1 MKTIIFKVA
10 RWAYERLSYEQRIEL
25 IETSPNYIDIKAEFT
40 ARTWE
45 EN

>member
-1 MKTIIFKVA
+1 MKTIIFRLA
-10 RWAYERLSYEQRIEL
+10 RWAYARLSYEQRIKL
-25 IETSPNYIDIKAEFT
+25 IETSRNYADIKAEFT